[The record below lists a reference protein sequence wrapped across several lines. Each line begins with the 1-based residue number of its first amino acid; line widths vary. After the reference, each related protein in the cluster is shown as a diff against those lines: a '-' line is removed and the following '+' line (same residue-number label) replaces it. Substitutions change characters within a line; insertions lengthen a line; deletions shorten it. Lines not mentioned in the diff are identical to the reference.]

1 LSEVAFEDAPFQRAH
16 WKVATGATAGYVSDG
31 YTLGVVGI
39 ALAGAQTQLS
49 LTPAWL
55 GALGGASLV
64 GLFLGALVSG
74 SSLLGRGIRSGLRG
88 WLPAPGHESGGVAL
102 DSGQQRGACVDLV
115 AVAPGRARVA
125 PVLSRIGAAA
135 GTSLLPLCV
144 THFGIHVALDVCI
157 ATLLFGAVI
166 AYRWAPETRHSYI

>member
-1 LSEVAFEDAPFQRAH
+1 MSEVAFEDAPFQRAH

-39 ALAGAQTQLS
+39 ALAGAQAQLS

-74 SSLLGRGIRSGLRG
+74 SIADRYGRRAIFAYNMLG
-88 WLPAPGHESGGVAL
+88 
-102 DSGQQRGACVDLV
+102 
-115 AVAPGRARVA
+115 
-125 PVLSRIGAAA
+125 
-135 GTSLLPLCV
+135 
-144 THFGIHVALDVCI
+144 
-157 ATLLFGAVI
+157 
-166 AYRWAPETRHSYI
+166 